1 MNYINALMSSMFEGL
16 LVTIEIFLLTL
27 VFSIPLGIIVA
38 LCRLSKIKP
47 LTLAAQ
53 FYIWIMRGTPL
64 LLQLI
69 FIFFGLPIVGITFD
83 RFAAAIIAFSL
94 NYGAYFGE
102 IFRGGIKSI
111 DKGQYEAAEVLGLS
125 PFKTFKRIILPQ
137 AFKITLPSISNEVIT
152 LIKDT
157 SLVYVVGI
165 GELLR
170 AGKIATNRDATLV
183 PLIVVG
189 CFYLILTA
197 ILTKVFKMLE
207 ERVSYYR

>member
-47 LTLAAQ
+47 LNLAAQ

-83 RFAAAIIAFSL
+83 RFTAAIIAFSL

-125 PFKTFKRIILPQ
+125 PFKTFRRIILPQ

-183 PLIVVG
+183 PLVVVG

-197 ILTKVFKMLE
+197 VLTKVFKMLE